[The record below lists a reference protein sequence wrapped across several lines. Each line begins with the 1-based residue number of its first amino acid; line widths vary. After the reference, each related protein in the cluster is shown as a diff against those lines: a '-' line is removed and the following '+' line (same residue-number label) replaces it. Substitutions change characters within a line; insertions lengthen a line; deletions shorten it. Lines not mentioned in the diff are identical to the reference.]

1 MKLLNALMIS
11 AVLAGP
17 ALAADPKPA
26 ADAWKTRVFTAEE
39 LKQYDGKEGRPV
51 YVAVDGVVYDLSGSK
66 YWKSGR
72 HMKMHDAGGD
82 LSADIHNKAPKS
94 IHRDGKILE
103 GMPKV
108 GVTKETAVAKP
119 AVALHKVAAA
129 EIGKPAV
136 CPVTRA
142 KLTVSEKTPALDFK
156 GKTYYF
162 SGETALE
169 AFKAAPDKYMGGAS
183 EKLKGLFTKKKS

>member
-1 MKLLNALMIS
+1 MKLLNALIIS

-39 LKQYDGKEGRPV
+39 LKKYNGKGGQPV
-51 YVAVDGVVYDLSGSK
+51 YVAVDGIVYDLSGSK

-108 GVTKETAVAKP
+108 GVVKEAAVAKP
-119 AVALHKVAAA
+119 AVALHKVAVA

-162 SGETALE
+162 SGETAVE